1 MGAVPEAGANERQ
14 FFLGRQLCTIT
25 RQEGV
30 FSINPEPL
38 GVDEGAIHVPKY
50 SGGSLRGHS
59 DKPTGRPR
67 LDWSRRGDA
76 LNKQQKHT
84 KDRILIAAFE
94 GWSDAGAATS
104 TALEYLGELINAD
117 LIHTIGAEGYVDF
130 QVHRPKI
137 VIEDDGTRTIDWP
150 DTRMYS
156 TVQRPGDEVSAD
168 SDESGN
174 TPDRITRLDGTNIN
188 DLFLLAGV
196 EPARNWQAYADEL
209 LELVDTWGITTVIF
223 LGSFFSDAPHSRPIV
238 TSLTSDSST
247 ARTRFDAV
255 RGDFEG
261 PAGITTV
268 IEMALHKAGIETV
281 ALWAQVP
288 HYVHSMPS
296 PKATLALLDK
306 LEELLDAVIPRGDL
320 LDQATQWERNIDQVA
335 SVDDEMQQYIHRLEV
350 ARDTVEA
357 PEATGDAI
365 AYEFEK
371 FLRID
376 PEDTPEK

>member
-1 MGAVPEAGANERQ
+1 M
-14 FFLGRQLCTIT
+14 
-25 RQEGV
+25 
-30 FSINPEPL
+30 
-38 GVDEGAIHVPKY
+38 
-50 SGGSLRGHS
+50 
-59 DKPTGRPR
+59 
-67 LDWSRRGDA
+67 
-76 LNKQQKHT
+76 
-84 KDRILIAAFE
+84 IAAFE

-104 TALEYLGELINAD
+104 TALEYLGDLIDAEM
-117 LIHTIGAEGYVDF
+117 IHTIGSEGYVDY
-130 QVHRPKI
+130 QVHRPK
-137 VIEDDGTRTIDWP
+137 VMIEDDGTRTIDWP
-150 DTRMYS
+150 DTRLYA
-156 TVQRPGDEVSAD
+156 TVQRPGAEVPPGAAGADAVSAAPTAVPGELTATV
-168 SDESGN
+168 DEAGKK
-174 TPDRITRLDGTNIN
+174 PDRITRLDGTIVN

-223 LGSFFSDAPHSRPIV
+223 LGSFFSDAPHTRPIV
-238 TSLTSDSST
+238 TSLSSESSA
-247 ARTRFDAV
+247 ARARFDAS
-255 RGDFEG
+255 RGDYEG
-261 PAGITTV
+261 PAGITTIV
-268 IEMALHKAGIETV
+268 EMALHGAGIETI

-335 SVDDEMQQYIHRLEV
+335 SVDDEMQRYIRRLEA

-376 PEDTPEK
+376 PDQATTDDSGQQSPEPPADETPAG